1 MWRQARARYLFIY
14 LFTFLLK
21 LKYTILEIRESQD
34 REGLPENGKKLKGN
48 KATGK
53 KIYELKNLLNLYK
66 ETKQNFNN
74 QNED

>member
-1 MWRQARARYLFIY
+1 MWRQARARLFIY

-34 REGLPENGKKLKGN
+34 LAKDFRRTVRSWKGN

-53 KIYELKNLLNLYK
+53 KIYELKNILNLYK
-66 ETKQNFNN
+66 ETKQNYNN